1 MRGAAVA
8 EAAGPI
14 AAEGVRP
21 IGSAAD
27 SADPIAGFGVGIAED
42 TGCPSTALDLAR
54 DSLGVA
60 AGSPE
65 VAADSLERVVGSPGE
80 AAGPDSPV
88 GLGSLGSGGLAG
100 DGPRRAVQ

>member
-1 MRGAAVA
+1 VRGAAVA
-8 EAAGPI
+8 EEAGPI

-21 IGSAAD
+21 IDSAVDSAA
-27 SADPIAGFGVGIAED
+27 PIAGFGVGIAED
-42 TGCPSTALDLAR
+42 TGCQSTARDLAR

-65 VAADSLERVVGSPGE
+65 VAADSLERVAGSPGE

-88 GLGSLGSGGLAG
+88 GPDSLGSGGLAG
-100 DGPRRAVQ
+100 DGPRKAAQ